1 MRQVVEATDVGIES
15 IEFSIS
21 ENLDCLNEK
30 IVEYIERL
38 EYIGTRNLTLHG
50 PFLDLNPMAYDS
62 MVRAV
67 TKARFTQTYEAA
79 KETGGQKDNLPYG
92 LSCRRVSS

>member
-1 MRQVVEATDVGIES
+1 MLGSRVLSSPIP
-15 IEFSIS
+15 

-67 TKARFTQTYEAA
+67 TKARFTQTY
-79 KETGGQKDNLPYG
+79 
-92 LSCRRVSS
+92 